1 MDKHDLGNCIGAEN
15 TVSPLANQLSVPCL
29 DLQGGCVILLRNV
42 LVFDVMNEVRFAGDW
57 RRMWNLNCVVAS
69 LFHFHFG
76 VREFVRLNPTLKHV
90 LT

>member
-1 MDKHDLGNCIGAEN
+1 MDEHDLWNYAGAEN
-15 TVSPLANQLSVPCL
+15 AVSPLGNQLSVPCL
-29 DLQGGCVILLRNV
+29 DLQGGGVILLPNV
-42 LVFDVMNEVRFAGDW
+42 LVFDVMNEVRFAGDG

-69 LFHFHFG
+69 SFHFHFG